1 MTLRLSFPI
10 FPIIITVILVACS
23 QENNIPV
30 IEIPDTNLTETTYNI
45 LIDAADLQGKVSPY
59 LMGFGTIYSFEKD
72 SWWSNG
78 TGKMPKL
85 LKEFHTGILRYPG
98 GAVVNRYH
106 WNNLNGQGW
115 QDNWNPNY
123 DVSNDK
129 SAAEFMSVDEYM
141 ENVTALGAEPM
152 LGINMGSG
160 LKYNRIQ
167 DGIDEAVALVQYCQD
182 KGYEVKYWYLD
193 NEAYHKGANYRMT
206 AREYAE
212 QINLYVPA
220 LKAVN
225 PNIEIIINWES
236 KIRNKNEGLKS
247 IVSIAG
253 SNIDIIEVHWY
264 WSWQNSTFDHWY
276 SSFPM
281 NTKNEWYDGL
291 SFTEEINAFEPL
303 MKSLGHGHIKLASNE
318 WNIAPGP
325 DEAQTPSKFESALM
339 ISEQFSQYIDGGLF
353 MACFWGLY
361 WPHAEGNSVNRL
373 ILDPSHNYNEN
384 ATATMFRMFADAMG
398 GTKVKC
404 GSTLKG
410 AYDIAVLNQVNDELI
425 IYVINKKQSGETLST
440 GIDIKN
446 YPLGSV
452 TATSFTSGSDQN
464 GELSSLLTSIENE
477 NRLIIDLPKN
487 SLTKIV
493 IKK

>member
-1 MTLRLSFPI
+1 MTSRLSFPI
-10 FPIIITVILVACS
+10 YHIMIAVFMLACND
-23 QENNIPV
+23 ENNIAIV
-30 IEIPDTNLTETTYNI
+30 EVPDNILTETTYDI
-45 LIDAADLQGKVSPY
+45 LIDAAALQGKVSPY
-59 LMGFGTIYSFEKD
+59 LMGFGTIYSFERD
-72 SWWSNG
+72 AWWSNG
-78 TGKMPKL
+78 TGKMPTL
-85 LKEFHTGILRYPG
+85 LKEFNTGILRYPG

-123 DVSNDK
+123 DISNDK
-129 SAAEFMSVDEYM
+129 SGTEFMNVDEYM
-141 ENVTALGAEPM
+141 ENVRALDAEPM

-160 LKYNRIQ
+160 LKYNRVQ

-220 LKAVN
+220 LKEVN

-236 KIRNKNEGLKS
+236 KIRSKNEGLKS
-247 IVSIAG
+247 LVNIAG
-253 SNIDIIEVHWY
+253 NNIDIIEVHWY
-264 WSWQNSTFDHWY
+264 WSWQDATFEHWY

-281 NTKNEWYDGL
+281 DTKNEWYNGL
-291 SFTEEINAFEPL
+291 SFTEEIKAFGPL
-303 MKSLGHGHIKLASNE
+303 MNSLGHGHIKLASNE

-325 DEAQTPSKFESALM
+325 NETSTPSKFESALM
-339 ISEQFSQYIDGGLF
+339 ISEQFSQYIDAGLF

-373 ILDPSHNYNEN
+373 ILDPSRNYDEN
-384 ATATMFRMFADAMG
+384 ASAKMFKMYADAMG
-398 GTKVKC
+398 GTKVSC
-404 GSTLKG
+404 SSSLDGV
-410 AYDIAVLNQVNDELI
+410 YDIAILDKVNNRLLI
-425 IYVINKKQSGETLST
+425 YIINKKQSRETLST
-440 GIDIKN
+440 GIDLNN
-446 YPLGSV
+446 YSIGSV
-452 TATSFTSGSDQN
+452 TTTTFTSGRDEN
-464 GELSSLLTSIENE
+464 GALSNLQTHIENDS
-477 NRLIIDLPKN
+477 RLLIDLPKN

-493 IKK
+493 IRE